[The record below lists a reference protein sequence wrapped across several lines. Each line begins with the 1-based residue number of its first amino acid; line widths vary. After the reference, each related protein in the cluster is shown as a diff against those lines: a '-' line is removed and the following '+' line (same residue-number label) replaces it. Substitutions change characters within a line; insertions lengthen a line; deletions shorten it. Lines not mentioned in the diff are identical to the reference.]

1 MPESATKNIGID
13 PENEWGQA
21 FSLKGKL
28 IWVIGGAGYLGRA
41 VVRFLIQAGA
51 RVVCADIG
59 KKAFDF
65 LEDKG
70 WETAMPA
77 TVDISLEYELRQFME
92 EHTRKLGIPDGVVNL
107 AYASTAKRLE
117 ELTGA
122 DFDKVNQA
130 GLTAGFLLGR
140 ESATLMAVNGGG
152 SLVMFSSM
160 YGMVSPDSKI
170 YECPM
175 NQNPIEYGVGKAG
188 IIQMTKYFA
197 MHFGSK
203 KVRCNCISPGPFP
216 NPLVKEQHPD
226 FVDRLGAKTML
237 GRVGGARE
245 IAGAV
250 CFLLSPASSYITG
263 HNLVLDGGWT
273 CW

>member
-13 PENEWGQA
+13 PENEWGEA

-41 VVRFLIQAGA
+41 VVRFLVQAGA
-51 RVVCADIG
+51 RVVCADMG
-59 KKAFDF
+59 DKAFDF
-65 LEDKG
+65 LQNKK
-70 WETAMPA
+70 WEMAIPA
-77 TVDISLEYELRQFME
+77 TVDISLEYKLNQFIE
-92 EHTRKLGIPDGVVNL
+92 EQTRKLGSPDGVVNL

-140 ESATLMAVNGGG
+140 ESAKLMAANGGG

-160 YGMVSPDSKI
+160 YGMVSPDPKI
-170 YECPM
+170 YEHPM
-175 NQNPIEYGVGKAG
+175 NPNPIEYGVGKAG
-188 IIQMTKYFA
+188 IIQMTRYFA
-197 MHFGSK
+197 MHFGLK
-203 KVRCNCISPGPFP
+203 KVRCNSISPGPFP
-216 NPLVKEQHPD
+216 NPSVKEQHPD
-226 FVDRLGAKTML
+226 FVERLGKKTVL
-237 GRVGGARE
+237 GRVGEVKE

-263 HNLVLDGGWT
+263 HNLVVDGGWT